1 MCLPSAEAWIA
12 DADTRCGRAQACDGD
27 DGGAFCGGGGVNSV
41 DADAVGRGVEGDLR
55 RSAAVAPQPRA
66 RTRTR
71 DPDLEQGQLVEEEEA
86 GQARVRSESS
96 AQMACARSW
105 PAASTLVE
113 GRRRGAR
120 RR

>member
-12 DADTRCGRAQACDGD
+12 DADTRWGRAQACDGD
-27 DGGAFCGGGGVNSV
+27 DGGAFCGGGGADS
-41 DADAVGRGVEGDLR
+41 ADAAGRGVEGDLR
-55 RSAAVAPQPRA
+55 RSAAVAPWPRA

-71 DPDLEQGQLVEEEEA
+71 DPHLEQGQLVEAEEA

-96 AQMACARSW
+96 AQMVCARSW
-105 PAASTLVE
+105 PAAPTLGE

-120 RR
+120 